1 MVPFIDRSSISLSV
15 APVNTSLAL
24 SAFPRPLPCVFML
37 LSLAGVAWLLAG
49 DSVIRLL
56 FVSIYATDSFA
67 SPILAWALAKSVGLP
82 IAPDA
87 FLLFVILI
95 FPRETG
101 VKLGIELN
109 IVLPPLKDILP
120 FIDSDPVALTGCKG
134 DLSLADYLTLSFSL
148 LRLGYFT
155 SNALCFPLQAPHLH
169 FASISVFGHSAER

>member
-1 MVPFIDRSSISLSV
+1 MFI
-15 APVNTSLAL
+15 
-24 SAFPRPLPCVFML
+24 L

-56 FVSIYATDSFA
+56 FVSIYTTDLFT
-67 SPILAWALAKSVGLP
+67 SPILAWALIKSIGLP

-87 FLLFVILI
+87 FLLFIILML
-95 FPRETG
+95 PRKTG

-109 IVLPPLKDILP
+109 VVLLPLKDIFP
-120 FIDSDPVALTGCKG
+120 FIDSDPVTLTRCKG

-155 SNALCFPLQAPHLH
+155 SNTLYFPL
-169 FASISVFGHSAER
+169 